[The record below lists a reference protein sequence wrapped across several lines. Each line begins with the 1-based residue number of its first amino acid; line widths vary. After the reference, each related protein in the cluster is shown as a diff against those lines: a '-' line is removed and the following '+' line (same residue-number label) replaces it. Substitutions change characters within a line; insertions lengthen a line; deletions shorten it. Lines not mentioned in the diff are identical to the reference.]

1 MTRSETDLRTRFA
14 HQRHDVYHVAL
25 RLFAGVEKLAAG
37 FPRGHA
43 ELRDQARRAAAANVR
58 NIAEG
63 ANRMHGA
70 DKASRFLVARG
81 EVGEVGEC
89 DACLDMIAVLGIAS
103 SERIETLRADAD
115 RVAAM
120 LTGLARRGTPAGGL
134 T

>member
-1 MTRSETDLRTRFA
+1 MTRSEPERRTRFA
-14 HQRHDVYHVAL
+14 HQRLDVYHVAL

-43 ELRDQARRAAAANVR
+43 ELRDQTRRAAAATVR

-81 EVGEVGEC
+81 EVGEC
-89 DACLDMIAVLGIAS
+89 DACLDMIAILELAP
-103 SERIETLRADAD
+103 SERIETLRIDAD

-120 LTGLARRGTPAGGL
+120 LTGLARRARRRADSSA
-134 T
+134 